1 MFKKD
6 ISFKKFIMF
15 LIPSIAVMAF
25 MSTYAIVDG
34 YFISKYVSSDALA
47 AVNLILPINS
57 IIYAVGLMFA
67 AGGGAF
73 ASIKLGEGDFKTA
86 SKFFS
91 NLMMVAVVFGL
102 VVMLIALAFKSQLL
116 VFLGLDGALYS
127 YGSVYSIFAIV
138 TLPFIITKMIFAGF
152 LRAEGKPKVSLK
164 MSILGGSINMV
175 LDFIFIVVMKMG
187 VAGAGLGTLLGIII
201 SLIYAGRYFESEK
214 SVLKF
219 KLTAIEWKVVVDSM
233 VNGSSEMVSEL
244 AIGFTSFVLNT
255 LTIRHFGKDGV
266 AAIAVILYVNF
277 FASMIFQGIAIGTSP
292 LLSYHY
298 GAKNYSAL
306 KKIRKYASYTIGVT
320 SLVLSMIVLFNNYSL
335 VSIFFSS
342 DNMAHSIAVNA
353 LSVVAFAYLLM
364 GVNMYGSA
372 MYTALSNGK
381 ISAVIS
387 FSKTFVIFAGAS
399 YIIPKIMGSEG
410 IWFILPIVEVITA
423 LMVFYLTRERQLRK
437 YTGLKFDDDNSSSS
451 TSPVKNVA

>member
-6 ISFKKFIMF
+6 ISFKEFIMF

-34 YFISKYVSSDALA
+34 YFVSKYVSSDALA

-73 ASIKLGEGDFKTA
+73 SSIKLGEGDSKAA

-91 NLMMVAVVFGL
+91 NLLMVAVIFGL
-102 VVMLIALAFKSQLL
+102 VVMVIALTFKGQLL
-116 VFLGLDGALYS
+116 AFLGVNGALYS

-138 TLPFIITKMIFAGF
+138 TFPFIITKMIFTGF
-152 LRAEGKPKVSLK
+152 LRAEGQPKVSLK

-201 SLIYAGRYFESEK
+201 SLIYAGRYFKSEK

-219 KLTAIEWKVVVDSM
+219 KLAAIEWKLVINSM

-255 LTIRHFGKDGV
+255 LTIKHFGKDGV

-277 FASMIFQGIAIGTSP
+277 FVSMIYQGIAIGTSP

-298 GAKNYSAL
+298 GAKNYNAL
-306 KKIRKYASYTIGVT
+306 AKVRKYTSYTIGVT
-320 SLVLSMIVLFNNYSL
+320 SLLLSMIVFFYNYSL
-335 VSIFFSS
+335 VSIFFRS
-342 DNMAHSIAVNA
+342 DNMAYSIAVNA
-353 LSVVAFAYLLM
+353 LSIVAFAYLLM

-387 FSKTFVIFAGAS
+387 FSKTFIIFAGAS

-410 IWFILPIVEVITA
+410 IWFILPVVEVITA
-423 LMVFYLTRERQLRK
+423 LMVFYLTRERQLER
-437 YTGLKFDDDNSSSS
+437 YTGLKFYEETRDIAINDMN
-451 TSPVKNVA
+451 NVL

>member
-1 MFKKD
+1 MFNKD
-6 ISFKKFIMF
+6 ISFKEFIMF

-102 VVMLIALAFKSQLL
+102 VVMLIALAFKGQLL
-116 VFLGLDGALYS
+116 AFLGLDGALYS

-292 LLSYHY
+292 LLSYYY

-320 SLVLSMIVLFNNYSL
+320 SLVLSMIVLLNNYSL

-353 LSVVAFAYLLM
+353 ISVVAFAYLLM
-364 GVNMYGSA
+364 GANMYGSA

-399 YIIPKIMGSEG
+399 YIIPNIMGSEG

-451 TSPVKNVA
+451 TSSVKNVA